1 MSEFVADTVRVGEAH
16 GNDAAASAISL
27 FPQGYSVSE
36 LRSDVA
42 LPNLSFSSHSD
53 RSVSSGSASGNNDT
67 GLVTIGDYL
76 FLDSGKAQSRAAGV
90 RRMAS
95 RGSRAGQRVDSVDAL
110 GIEALLGGRKAGCD
124 AGKGAFEP
132 TAGSLAGRNA
142 SADRKSAWVEAKET
156 E

>member
-1 MSEFVADTVRVGEAH
+1 MSEFVADTVRVGKAC

-42 LPNLSFSSHSD
+42 LPNLSFFSHSN
-53 RSVSSGSASGNNDT
+53 RLALSESASGNNDT

-76 FLDSGKAQSRAAGV
+76 FLDCGKARSRAAGV

-95 RGSRAGQRVDSVDAL
+95 RGSRAGQRADSVDAL
-110 GIEALLGGRKAGCD
+110 GIEALAGGRKAGCD
-124 AGKGAFEP
+124 AGKGAIEP

-142 SADRKSAWVEAKET
+142 SADRKSARVESKET